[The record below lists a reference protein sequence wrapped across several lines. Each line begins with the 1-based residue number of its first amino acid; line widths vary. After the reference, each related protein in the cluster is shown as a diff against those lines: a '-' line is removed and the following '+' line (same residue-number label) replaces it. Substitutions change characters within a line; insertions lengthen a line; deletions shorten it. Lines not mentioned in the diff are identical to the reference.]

1 MKITARSGVPS
12 SMLLALAS
20 LAATVHCGGDQP
32 APQTPVQ
39 TAPLPSASVAPVSS
53 VTAPPPAPAVT
64 TVPRADWNRI
74 AAELDLPIFWV
85 EDKDKDVL
93 ADEPE
98 LALLWGVDPTAK
110 LTDYVADG
118 KYTHKFRHIQARIF
132 ERYTKGLVTEGLTKE
147 EAARRTAVVK
157 ELAQGRATIVQT
169 DLSKAPEEDKKFV
182 RHILTAATMIEK
194 LYGKQEGTTE
204 LAAKIPAGD
213 TQSRSL
219 FFRAQGAKCGAPMT
233 QNDPACSAIPGGVQ
247 GKISGLYP
255 QRLLTQPKFC
265 DDLTKSKDK
274 KLMDPFTVV
283 REKARAQ
290 NPNTTPQA
298 VAYDLVAVPYTV
310 EYKDDMEAIAKEL
323 DAAAA
328 DITSADEAAMKAYLL
343 AAAKSFRT
351 NDWVPADEAWA
362 KMGATNSK
370 WYLRIAPDE
379 TYSEPCS
386 TKALFHVS
394 FGKINQASL
403 KWQKQLD
410 PKKTEMENALAK
422 LAGPPY
428 AARKVSFKLPDFMD
442 VIVNAGDSRPEFG
455 ATIGQSLPNFGPVAN
470 QGRGRTV
477 AMTNFYTDADSLDAG
492 EATAKSLLCAET
504 MALYTRD
511 PEPLL
516 FSTVL
521 HEATHNLGPSH
532 QYKVGG
538 KIDREAFGGGLASM
552 LEELKAQSGA
562 LYFID
567 WLSEKGEYAKADAQK
582 SHVRDILWGF
592 GHISRGMYDDDG
604 HPKAYSQLA
613 AIQLGVFMTEGAAK
627 WEDKPAANGTDK
639 GCMNIDFAKLPGAVT
654 KMMTVAAQIKGKGD
668 KTGAE
673 ALVKQYVD
681 VAKDDKLR
689 NTITERVLRA
699 PKPSFYYSVRL
710 E

>member
-1 MKITARSGVPS
+1 M
-12 SMLLALAS
+12 
-20 LAATVHCGGDQP
+20 
-32 APQTPVQ
+32 
-39 TAPLPSASVAPVSS
+39 PSASVAPVAS
-53 VTAPPPAPAVT
+53 TPTPPAPPVVK

-98 LALLWGVDPTAK
+98 LALLWGVDPTSK
-110 LTDYVADG
+110 LSDYVANG
-118 KYTHKFRHIQARIF
+118 QYTHKFRHVQARIF
-132 ERYTKGLVTEGLTKE
+132 ERYTKGLVTDGLTKE

-157 ELAQGRATIVQT
+157 ELAQGRPTVVVT

-182 RHILTAATMIEK
+182 RHILAAATMIEK
-194 LYGKQEGTTE
+194 LYGKQEGTAE
-204 LAAKIPAGD
+204 LVAKIPAGD
-213 TQSRSL
+213 TQSRAL
-219 FFRAQGAKCGAPMT
+219 YFRSQGPKCGAPLT

-255 QRLLTQPKFC
+255 ARLLAQPKFC
-265 DDLTKSKDK
+265 DDLTKNKDK

-283 REKARAQ
+283 TEVPRTPTDK
-290 NPNTTPQA
+290 NPNIE
-298 VAYDLVAVPYTV
+298 LKAVPYTV
-310 EYKDDMEAIAKEL
+310 AFKDDMEAIAKEL
-323 DAAAA
+323 DAAIA
-328 DITSADEAAMKAYLL
+328 DIASPDEAAMKAYLT

-370 WYLRIAPDE
+370 WYLRIGPDE
-379 TYSEPCS
+379 TYAEPCS

-394 FGKINQASL
+394 FGRINQASL

-410 PKKTEMENALAK
+410 PKKTEMENAIAK

-428 AARKVSFKLPDFMD
+428 VARKVSFKLPDFMD
-442 VIVNAGDSRPEFG
+442 VIVNAGDSRPAFG

-477 AMTNFYTDADSLDAG
+477 AMTNFYTDADSMDAL
-492 EATAKSLLCAET
+492 ESTAKSMLCVET

-532 QYKVGG
+532 QYKVAG

-567 WLSEKGEYAKADAQK
+567 WLSEKGEYSKAEAQK

-627 WEDKPAANGTDK
+627 WDDSKMAANGTDK

-654 KMMTVAAQIKGKGD
+654 KMMTISAQIKGKGD
-668 KTGAE
+668 KPGAE

-681 VAKDDKLR
+681 VGKDDKLR
-689 NTITERVLRA
+689 NTITERTLRA
-699 PKPSFYYSVRL
+699 PKPSFYYSIRL